1 MDFYNEDYLKFNSLY
16 ISSDGRSA
24 GIGTYSNSLGFICGS
39 VSVGQ
44 LGNTASSIT
53 TSAGASASF
62 VYGPRTIS
70 MSGNTT
76 YIPGTNSICYINKT
90 NTSNLSLTIA
100 TPSQNG
106 IYLILRVISATSGT
120 VTIQPSSTQTNILE
134 RGFSSSNATASV
146 RLNGTSAPTSI
157 KIVYYSKTWY
167 EI

>member
-24 GIGTYSNSLGFICGS
+24 GIGTYSNSLGFMCGS
-39 VSVGQ
+39 VSVG
-44 LGNTASSIT
+44 LTTS

-62 VYGPRTIS
+62 VYAPRTIS

-76 YIPGTNSICYINKT
+76 YNPGTNSICYINKT
-90 NTSNLSLTIA
+90 NTSNLILTIA
-100 TPSQNG
+100 TPSNDG

-134 RGFSSSNATASV
+134 RGSSSSNATASV

>member
-39 VSVGQ
+39 VSVGR
-44 LGNTASSIT
+44 LGNTASYIT

-90 NTSNLSLTIA
+90 NTSNLILTIA

-106 IYLILRVISATSGT
+106 IYLILRVIYS
-120 VTIQPSSTQTNILE
+120 
-134 RGFSSSNATASV
+134 
-146 RLNGTSAPTSI
+146 
-157 KIVYYSKTWY
+157 YYSTFFYTNKNTRKR
-167 EI
+167 ILIK